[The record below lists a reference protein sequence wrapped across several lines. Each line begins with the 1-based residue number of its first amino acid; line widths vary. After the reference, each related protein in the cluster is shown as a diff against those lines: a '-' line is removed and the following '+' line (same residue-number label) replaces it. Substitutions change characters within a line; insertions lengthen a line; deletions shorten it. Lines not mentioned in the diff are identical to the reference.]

1 MLRNQDGQIE
11 FFDLL
16 WYNFPKGGCFEM
28 NEKKPV
34 SNVCYQIAAKN
45 GRVLE
50 VADFNTASGAA
61 VQLWD
66 NVKEDSQI
74 WLLVEVAEGLYKLE
88 NKLTGKVLDVIN
100 AGSQNGAWLHQW
112 DYIGKDNQLWT
123 LEPAADGRWKVR
135 SKLSGRVLD
144 IVGMSQENGARL
156 QIWDDVDGE
165 NQAWKFTEVKAA
177 KKTGLPRRK
186 RRLQNAA
193 VSPL

>member
-1 MLRNQDGQIE
+1 M
-11 FFDLL
+11 
-16 WYNFPKGGCFEM
+16 
-28 NEKKPV
+28 
-34 SNVCYQIAAKN
+34 
-45 GRVLE
+45 
-50 VADFNTASGAA
+50 
-61 VQLWD
+61 
-66 NVKEDSQI
+66 
-74 WLLVEVAEGLYKLE
+74 EVAEGLYKLE

-177 KKTGLPRRK
+177 KKP
-186 RRLQNAA
+186 AA
-193 VSPL
+193 KKTAAKSAAAEKDGPAKAEKTPQTRPVSPL

>member
-1 MLRNQDGQIE
+1 M
-11 FFDLL
+11 
-16 WYNFPKGGCFEM
+16 
-28 NEKKPV
+28 
-34 SNVCYQIAAKN
+34 
-45 GRVLE
+45 
-50 VADFNTASGAA
+50 
-61 VQLWD
+61 
-66 NVKEDSQI
+66 
-74 WLLVEVAEGLYKLE
+74 EVAEGLYKLE

-177 KKTGLPRRK
+177 KKPGGQKRLPRRERRRKKTGLPRRK